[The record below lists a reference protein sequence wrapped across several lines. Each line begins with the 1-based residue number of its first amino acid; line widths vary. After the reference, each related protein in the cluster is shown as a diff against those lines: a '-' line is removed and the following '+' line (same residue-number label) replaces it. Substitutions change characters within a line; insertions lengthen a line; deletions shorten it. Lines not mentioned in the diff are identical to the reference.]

1 MANTYQMLF
10 ELNAALGGGFNA
22 AFSQGS
28 QQIENLRT
36 QLDALNNAGN
46 SGSDVLGGI
55 SAALETVGAVKALE
69 AVYDT
74 LQECT
79 QAAAQFET
87 SMAGVKRTVGG
98 SDEFIDSL
106 GESFKKLSTE
116 VPITADELA
125 GIATTAGQLGIAQE
139 NVETFTTVMAQ
150 LGTTTDLTADMAA
163 TMLAQFAN
171 ITGTTDYER
180 LGSVVAQLGD
190 ATATT
195 ASKVVEMSQGMAAA
209 ATQAGMS
216 ERDILAIS
224 AAVGSL
230 GIEAAAGSTAMSTI
244 ISTLYKATETGN
256 NLEEFA
262 AVAGMTGEQFKQAW
276 GEDAVGAMNQFIQGL
291 NNTTRNGRS
300 AVVILD
306 ELGIKNVR
314 QTKAI
319 LGLASAGDLLTNTI
333 NQANQAWEQN
343 AALSD
348 KASVMYNTTES
359 KITMMQN
366 AANNMKIAIGD
377 ALTPMI
383 GDAADGLTKLIEPL
397 AEFVETNP
405 EVVQGIT
412 AFVGVLGGATV
423 AIGAFTV
430 AAKLAAAASAIFGAA
445 IPGVGVIM
453 GVAAGIGA
461 LVTGVGL
468 LKDAYDDAHPSFE
481 TLNEQFD
488 DINARAREQQDII
501 DLAEEYKQLTSEIA
515 EMESQ
520 GAGQIT
526 EKIDISEVRK
536 SDLDLLKEIAE
547 NNGYTVNADG
557 TVTQTLDITGVSE
570 KDLRELDKL
579 KTAYVEKKATL
590 IQELEL
596 LGIDDVEKKLPQYL
610 EFKTNTKDGMYALRQ
625 QLEIDGAKYLTDEKL
640 NQLNRLM
647 NTVSDKE
654 GKLTQKLELLGFD
667 SEEIQKLGYSSMEAF
682 VEAVQS
688 GKIVASA
695 DGTLTQK
702 LIMDEIKPEKIQQIQ
717 ELKDSISNETATLT
731 QDLQILGIEDVEDK
745 LDTYLAF
752 KTNTADGQYA
762 LEQQLKMDGVED
774 ITQDKLAHMKEFIK
788 SIQTNTGKLTQTL
801 EASGFDD
808 STIAALG
815 YGSMQEFIAAVEAGE
830 VVINKDGTIT
840 QTIDVSGD
848 LEALKEANEQEVALA
863 EAQNASAQASEELA
877 EKRARLK
884 EVTDALRNSSGGLV
898 TATDGE
904 TEALRGQIDAYEAIA
919 KARKDSYTAQ
929 ALDVIKKQSKQYVE
943 SMEAERRANEGLAK
957 AQGHQE
963 IVKQFTT
970 SGDAAAYLRN
980 EFEAL
985 VSDVSGYEGFSWLN
999 DDNDQ
1004 AAALQSRFYSLQEIM
1019 NALSGENY
1027 DFSGNGLAGMGATI
1041 ESMNIDTEKLA
1052 DSWKASIDEAT
1063 KYADAIE
1070 ANDAIQ
1076 SEYLQN
1082 LIDGVAQGTMSYD
1095 ELRVALEGA
1104 FSDMKNGGQ
1113 LVKETMRRVEE
1124 GVNAAKAA
1132 AEGAGDTA
1140 QTEADKAVTA
1150 VGNIISQMDALRQK
1164 YEEAR
1169 EAALKSL
1176 SGRFGLFDEVGKGVD
1191 GKSTA
1196 QMEANLAAQE
1206 QYWERYNE
1214 NMQAVLDKGLSA
1226 EIAQQLSDGSA
1237 ESMASLAALA
1247 NASTEEIANINESF
1261 AKVQA
1266 SKETLAS
1273 TIADMETQFSTGM
1286 EHLTQELTN
1295 TIAEMKQGSEAA
1307 DAAGTTM
1314 QAYVDKLGEYVGPA
1328 QSKAQAIADAVN
1340 SALASIQTDIEINL
1354 SANTNGL
1361 TGATKNT
1368 NLGVA
1373 KRRNAIGTD
1382 YAAQGVTL
1390 VGEEGPELV
1399 YMHGGEKVLTANE
1412 TVDALSGSGGGNVIE
1427 LNFAPVY
1434 NVTGGD
1440 AGTIRAAL
1448 EDQNQNLYDN
1458 VKSIMEEVMTDRMRT
1473 TYA

>member
-55 SAALETVGAVKALE
+55 SAALETAGVIKGLE

-74 LQECT
+74 LKECAE
-79 QAAAQFET
+79 AAAQFET

-98 SDEFIDSL
+98 SDDFIDSL
-106 GESFKKLSTE
+106 GENFKKLSTE
-116 VPITADELA
+116 IPITSNELA
-125 GIATTAGQLGIAQE
+125 GIATTAGQLGIAQAD
-139 NVETFTTVMAQ
+139 VETFTTVMAQ
-150 LGTTTDLTADMAA
+150 LGTTTDLSADSAA

-171 ITGTTDYER
+171 ITGVTDYQR
-180 LGSVVAQLGD
+180 LGSTVAALGD
-190 ATATT
+190 STATT

-209 ATQAGMS
+209 ATIAGFS
-216 ERDILAIS
+216 ERDILAVS

-230 GIEAAAGSTAMSTI
+230 GIESASGSTSMSTL
-244 ISTLYKATETGN
+244 ISTLYKATQTGDK
-256 NLEEFA
+256 LEEFA
-262 AVAGMTGEQFKQAW
+262 SVAGMSAEQFKQSW
-276 GEDAVGAMNQFIQGL
+276 GEDAVGTMNAFIQGL
-291 NNTTRNGRS
+291 NDTERNGKS

-319 LGLASAGDLLTNTI
+319 LGLASAGDLLSNTI
-333 NQANQAWEQN
+333 SQANQAWAQN
-343 AALSD
+343 TALGE
-348 KASVMYNTTES
+348 KASVMYNTTEA
-359 KITMMQN
+359 KLTMMQN
-366 AANNMKIAIGD
+366 AANNVKIAVGD
-377 ALTPMI
+377 ALTPML

-397 AEFVETNP
+397 AEFIEKNP

-412 AFVGVLGGATV
+412 AFIGVLGGATV
-423 AIGAFTV
+423 AIGAFTA

-579 KTAYVEKKATL
+579 KTAYIEKKATL

-625 QLEIDGAKYLTDEKL
+625 QLEIDGAENLTDEKL
-640 NQLNRLM
+640 NQLKRLM

-667 SEEIQKLGYSSMEAF
+667 TGEIQKLGYSSMEAF

-731 QDLQILGIEDVEDK
+731 QDLKIIGVEDVENK
-745 LDTYLAF
+745 LDTYLSF
-752 KTNTADGQYA
+752 KANTADGQYA
-762 LEQQLKMDGVED
+762 LEQQLKIDGVED
-774 ITQDKLAHMKEFIK
+774 ITQDKLAHLKEFIK
-788 SIQTNTGKLTQTL
+788 SIQTKTGKLTQTL

-815 YGSMQEFIAAVEAGE
+815 YGSMQEFVAAVESGE
-830 VVINKDGTIT
+830 VVINKEGTIT
-840 QTIDVSGD
+840 QKIDVSGD
-848 LEALKEANEQEVALA
+848 LAALKEANEQEVALA
-863 EAQNASAQASEELA
+863 EAQNKSAEASEALA
-877 EKRARLK
+877 EKRERLK
-884 EVTDALRNSSGGLV
+884 AVTDALKNSSGGLI
-898 TATDGE
+898 TATEGE
-904 TEALRGQIDAYEAIA
+904 TDAMLGQVNALEAIA

-929 ALDVIKKQSKQYVE
+929 ALDSIKKQSKQYVE
-943 SMEAERRANEGLAK
+943 SIEAERRANEGLAR

-970 SGDAAAYLRN
+970 SGDAAAYLRD
-980 EFEAL
+980 EFESL
-985 VSDVSGYEGFSWLN
+985 VSDVSGYEGFNWLS
-999 DDNDQ
+999 DDNVQ
-1004 AAALQSRFYSLQEIM
+1004 ATALQDRFYGLQEVI
-1019 NALSGENY
+1019 NSLSGQQF

-1041 ESMNIDTEKLA
+1041 ESINVDTEKLG
-1052 DSWKASIDEAT
+1052 DSWKLSIDEAN

-1082 LIDGVAQGTMSYD
+1082 LVDGVAQGTMSYE
-1095 ELRVALEGA
+1095 ELRTALEGA
-1104 FSDMKNGGQ
+1104 FADYENGGQ
-1113 LVKETMRRVEE
+1113 LVEETMRQVEE

-1176 SGRFGLFDEVGKGVD
+1176 SGRFGLFDEVGKGAD

-1261 AKVQA
+1261 AQVQA

-1286 EHLTQELTN
+1286 DHLTQELTD
-1295 TIAEMKQGSEAA
+1295 TIAEMEQGSEAA
-1307 DAAGTTM
+1307 AAAGTTM

-1340 SALASIQTDIEINL
+1340 SALASIQTDIEINI

-1361 TGATKNT
+1361 TGATKKANP
-1368 NLGVA
+1368 GVA

-1382 YAAQGVTL
+1382 YAAEGVAL

-1399 YMHGGEKVLTANE
+1399 YMHGGEKVLTAHE
-1412 TVDALSGSGGGNVIE
+1412 TVDALSGSGGGNVVS

-1440 AGTIRAAL
+1440 AGAIRAAL

-1458 VKSIMEEVMTDRMRT
+1458 VRSIMEEVMTDRMRT
-1473 TYA
+1473 SYA